1 VTDAPQPDFRVL
13 FESAPGCYLVLDPGL
28 VIVAVSDAYLR
39 ATLTRRADML
49 GRHVFEV
56 FPDNPDDPATE
67 GVSNVRASLAR
78 VLRKKEPDAMSVQK
92 YDIPLPADEGGGFEE
107 RFWSPHNVPVLASD
121 GSVAYI
127 IHQVHDV
134 TEFVRQRGVAEAV
147 LAAEARTEAEIL
159 LRAREVALE
168 GRLLKETTSATSCA
182 RR

>member
-1 VTDAPQPDFRVL
+1 MTDAPQPDFRVL

-92 YDIPLPADEGGGFEE
+92 YDIPLPADEGG
-107 RFWSPHNVPVLASD
+107 RSAACASRPNF
-121 GSVAYI
+121 A
-127 IHQVHDV
+127 
-134 TEFVRQRGVAEAV
+134 
-147 LAAEARTEAEIL
+147 
-159 LRAREVALE
+159 
-168 GRLLKETTSATSCA
+168 SCA
-182 RR
+182 RAASRGRPVARTNASARVV